1 MKRLRAAAF
10 IRISLI
16 VALLAL
22 AAFAASQLI
31 LRWIRPQVLVTRAVE
46 GPVIQAF
53 YATGT
58 LLPEREYPI
67 KSNAPGYLTKVFV
80 DKGDS
85 VTLDQ
90 PLAVVLEDSIQNKFE
105 QAKAD
110 RDLKAALADE
120 KTSPML
126 AELETRIAG
135 TVELLDIARR
145 EQKRL
150 SDAAARNAASQSDLD
165 RALDRVQT
173 LSTQLAGLKS
183 QHATKKLELQK
194 DLDVAE
200 AALRI
205 AQWNIDRQTIRCPID
220 NAQVLDRPISIGTR
234 LAVNDHIMQVAD
246 VRPENLVMRAAVDE
260 EDKTQVHLGQLVHM
274 TLYAFGDHVFQGR
287 VHRIYPKAD
296 PERRTFEIDIEMV
309 EKNPAYAAGM
319 TGELAFII
327 DRKDRAQVIPSQAV
341 QSNTVYVVRDHHI
354 QQADVRFGLRS
365 VERTEILAGLLPD
378 DLVLL
383 SPIDAMKPGQ
393 PVRTDFIDPT
403 VAANLNKPK
412 QSEGSPFR
420 GFH

>member
-1 MKRLRAAAF
+1 MKRFRAAAF
-10 IRISLI
+10 IRTIFI

-22 AAFAASQLI
+22 AAFATAHLV
-31 LRWIRPQVLVTRAVE
+31 LRWVRPQVMVTHAVE

-80 DKGDS
+80 DKGDQ
-85 VTLDQ
+85 VKLDQ
-90 PLAVVLEDSIQNKFE
+90 PLAVVLEDGVQNKFE
-105 QAKAD
+105 QSKAD
-110 RDLKAALADE
+110 RDLKAKLADE

-126 AELETRIAG
+126 AELDSRIAG
-135 TVELLDIARR
+135 TVELLEIARR

-165 RALDRVQT
+165 RALDRTQT
-173 LSTQLAGLKS
+173 LSIQLAGLKA
-183 QHATKKLELQK
+183 QRDTKKLELQK
-194 DLDVAE
+194 DLEVAE

-205 AQWNIDRQTIRCPID
+205 AQWNVDRQTIRCPID
-220 NAQVLDRPISIGTR
+220 NAQVLDRPVTIGTR

-246 VRPENLVMRAAVDE
+246 ARPENLVMRAAVDE
-260 EDKTQVHLGQLVHM
+260 EDKTQVHLNQLVHM
-274 TLYAFGDHVFQGR
+274 TLYAFGDRVFEGR

-296 PERRTFEIDIEMV
+296 PERRTFEIDVEML

-327 DRKDRAQVIPSQAV
+327 DRKDIAQVIPSQAV
-341 QSNTVYVVRDHHI
+341 QSNSVYVIRNNQI
-354 QQADVRFGLRS
+354 EQADVHIGLRS
-365 VERTEILAGLLPD
+365 VERTEILSGLRPD

-393 PVRTDFIDPT
+393 HVRTDFIDPVT
-403 VAANLNKPK
+403 AANLNKPK
-412 QSEGSPFR
+412 QQEGSPFR